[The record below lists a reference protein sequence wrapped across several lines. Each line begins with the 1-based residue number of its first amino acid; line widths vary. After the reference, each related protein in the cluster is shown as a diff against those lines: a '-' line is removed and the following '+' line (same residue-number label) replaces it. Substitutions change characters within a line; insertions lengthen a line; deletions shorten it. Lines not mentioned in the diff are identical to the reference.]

1 MIDVATSD
9 NFLNNERSNMNNMGV
24 GNNIMDMRVNNSVN
38 VPKSAY
44 NINSLNSL
52 NPDNIKNYNLPKG
65 NNEMMDLNP
74 AFPPN
79 KNPMMMNINNSK
91 NQMLNDNNQFNN
103 MIYAFGKEQSMM
115 NRNQFNNHNNKN
127 INPSP
132 YRNDNNKSNG
142 FMNKGN
148 PSPFHSDNNNSNNL
162 STGFMNKGNKNNVSP
177 FRNDNN
183 NSNDFNNN
191 RQNMGFNNNKLI
203 KDPMMNNTQ
212 NNFYKERPYDDMLNY
227 TPLIKDRGQMENQSN
242 SNSNNKNIFAPQN
255 QPISNYNPVSRF
267 NNGRPMNSGG
277 VNNFNNNIRNQNKNM
292 YGINNNYPPNKP
304 LNNYNPNLIK
314 NKGNVSLL
322 NRNKNGGPIKIKN
335 NNFINNINK
344 NKKPTTPDLNSH
356 YNNMGF
362 MDTNHNRFKFNNL
375 NNNKKDI
382 KNNTM
387 SNGFG
392 YTGMNNYN
400 KKMGNQRPSTAPDKG
415 DKPGMNTNN
424 KLNNINRSNQFAGNT
439 KPIRYNQRPSSAG
452 GKNKNGYANNMNRN
466 GLGKNLSNNNM
477 NKNGKKH
484 MGPGIGKRLASPQI
498 YPNSMGYNNQNNM
511 RSKYNPAKHRMPSPA
526 IKSSNFSKRPP
537 LPNSGSRINT
547 NKSDKFN

>member
-1 MIDVATSD
+1 
-9 NFLNNERSNMNNMGV
+9 
-24 GNNIMDMRVNNSVN
+24 
-38 VPKSAY
+38 
-44 NINSLNSL
+44 
-52 NPDNIKNYNLPKG
+52 
-65 NNEMMDLNP
+65 
-74 AFPPN
+74 
-79 KNPMMMNINNSK
+79 
-91 NQMLNDNNQFNN
+91 
-103 MIYAFGKEQSMM
+103 
-115 NRNQFNNHNNKN
+115 
-127 INPSP
+127 
-132 YRNDNNKSNG
+132 
-142 FMNKGN
+142 MNKGN
-148 PSPFHSDNNNSNNL
+148 PSPFHSDNNNNNL

-183 NSNDFNNN
+183 SNDFNNN
-191 RQNMGFNNNKLI
+191 RQNMGFNNNKII
-203 KDPMMNNTQ
+203 KDPIMNNTQ
-212 NNFYKERPYDDMLNY
+212 SNFYKERPFDDMLNY

-242 SNSNNKNIFAPQN
+242 SNSNNKNIFAPPN

-292 YGINNNYPPNKP
+292 YGINNNYPPNKQP

-362 MDTNHNRFKFNNL
+362 MDTNHNRFKYNNL

-415 DKPGMNTNN
+415 DKPGMNANN
-424 KLNNINRSNQFAGNT
+424 KLNNINRSNQFASNN

-484 MGPGIGKRLASPQI
+484 MNPGIGKRLASPQL
-498 YPNSMGYNNQNNM
+498 YSNNNMGYNNQNNI
-511 RSKYNPAKHRMPSPA
+511 RNKYNPAKHRMPSPA